1 MKIVKKLKRNLTS
14 QYKSIIKK
22 IMNQLSKKTI
32 LEKFNKLEMK

>member
-14 QYKSIIKK
+14 QYKAIIKE